1 MTWWKLVTLLG
12 IVVIATAKE
21 PVKDPASILPKT
33 RDKLF
38 VVERENSALAVIEHN
53 MLTNEIT
60 GMHNFN
66 HAVVKFRERDGY
78 AITRDGYVI
87 KFDPEKE
94 KKVKEYKTSKSA
106 IGFIIGDNYVAVA
119 NYDNKTVEILDRDLN
134 PLQTIKTGSRN
145 VGIKEYGDYLVFAC
159 MDSDELWVM
168 KDMTPKAKTPSFK
181 LYKKIENA
189 GAVPFDAMIDKNLY
203 VVGFFNDKAVGV
215 LNLDTMAYRKVPL
228 QMGKKERILKVPHF
242 GFWSIS
248 GDYFFIP
255 AVGNKKV
262 FVFDHD
268 FHFVKAIDV
277 QGNPVFTALSP
288 DRKWLAVTFSGK
300 DFPIV
305 QIVDAHT
312 LKVVRGFM
320 FPGKILHV
328 RWSPNEPYLYFSVND
343 KDMVQ
348 AYKVDDPD
356 PEKWWLN
363 LEWQVPRPSGIF
375 VYTPKTVSPRPK
387 IGTIPSASQTKNVT
401 KKTPVTVPTDLKRH

>member
-1 MTWWKLVTLLG
+1 MRKTVWRWALLFLAVQTFAVQEK
-12 IVVIATAKE
+12 I
-21 PVKDPASILPKT
+21 
-33 RDKLF
+33 F

-53 MLTNEIT
+53 LVVDEIKN
-60 GMHNFN
+60 MHNFN
-66 HAVVKFRERDGY
+66 HAVVKFRDNDGY
-78 AITRDGYVI
+78 VITRDGYVI
-87 KFDPEKE
+87 KFDPVHDKKLKE
-94 KKVKEYKTSKSA
+94 FQTSKSA

-268 FHFVKAIDV
+268 FHFIKAIDV
-277 QGNPVFTALSP
+277 YGNPVFTALSP
-288 DRKWLAVTFSGK
+288 DKKWLAVTFSGK
-300 DFPIV
+300 DFPVV
-305 QIVDAHT
+305 QIIDAKN
-312 LKVVRGFM
+312 LKVVRQFRFDGW
-320 FPGKILHV
+320 ILHV
-328 RWSPNEPYLYFSVND
+328 RWSKLTPHLYFSDNTEN
-343 KDMVQ
+343 MVIG
-348 AYKVDDPD
+348 YNVSDPD
-356 PEKWWLN
+356 PTKWWKHY
-363 LEWQVPRPSGIF
+363 EWPVLKPSGIF
-375 VYTPKTVSPRPK
+375 LFDAPDTPKPDIFK
-387 IGTIPSASQTKNVT
+387 AG
-401 KKTPVTVPTDLKRH
+401 H